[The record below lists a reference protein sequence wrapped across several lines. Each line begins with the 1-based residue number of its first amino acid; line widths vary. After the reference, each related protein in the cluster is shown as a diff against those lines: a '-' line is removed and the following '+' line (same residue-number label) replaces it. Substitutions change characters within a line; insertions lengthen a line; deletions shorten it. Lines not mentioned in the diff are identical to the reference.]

1 MVRRSE
7 PRSGSPVLR
16 SLGLSLGLL
25 AVLGGGGLWLRRS
38 YLANQKKAQ
47 LEQEQRRAHLIA
59 ERARQL
65 LAVGNLRE
73 AALELSRAYAM
84 GTRHTPE
91 RLLLPWLTTRLEYE
105 QGSLAHDREVDLLSY
120 SADGKILLSGARDF
134 SLRLFARGPKAA
146 DGTSGNPK
154 NTDGPLSLQ
163 HRLLGHKAHLLG
175 AWFGGDGKRLLTLAE
190 DSTCRLWDPTSGAA
204 VATLSEP
211 SGQPWLCRFVGNQD
225 SSRAVTLANDPA
237 VRLWDGQ
244 TGQPIAELRGHALP
258 VSIVRS
264 SPDGSRIVSAAG
276 NVAIL
281 WDGKT
286 GARLL
291 TLSGHT
297 ENIKDASYSPDG
309 TRLVTTSADQ
319 TARLWDG
326 KTGQLVAVLEGH
338 TGTVYSASFTLA
350 GGKAIMTISADGTA
364 RLWDSQSGRSLF
376 PPIGHPRY
384 SQVLAISG
392 DGTRMVI
399 RSESGSLELWDR
411 ILGSIRGSLS
421 AKDTTLLTEG
431 ENPGE
436 VTVAFS
442 PNGRRLITGG
452 SDGMVRIW
460 DGRTGQPLV
469 ALKGHRSRVLSIAW
483 TPDSSS
489 FATGGSDGI
498 TRLWRSGIGRSPYP
512 LEGHKSEIT
521 ALSFSP
527 AKGARGRRLL
537 SVSRDGDGRLWD
549 SESGDLIHRFE
560 GPRRSIDQALL
571 TRDGT
576 RAITVVSGGSGPGGR
591 TPCIVKVWDTSSAQP
606 THSFGEQLDL
616 GRVLA
621 VSPDGD
627 RVLTTPTAA
636 TSGMGEAET
645 VGLLFDLNAVPASTE
660 GQDPPKPLA
669 TLRGHT
675 AALSA
680 AAFSA
685 DGSLLVTGSD
695 DHSLRIWDGKTG
707 QPLRQIEGHRDSIRA
722 VTFSPDGRRL
732 LSGGADRSARL
743 FDAVQASP
751 LHVFGGQVGS
761 VRTVLF
767 SPDGSQALTV
777 DSGDRAWLW
786 NSVSGQLLAALAKA
800 TQKSHTAMA
809 FSPDATRI
817 ASAGDELRI
826 YDAATGQSLLS
837 LDGSGSE
844 RTEIMTAIAFSP
856 DGNFL
861 ASGTQTGAIKL
872 WDVHLETREPAAVK
886 ADLER
891 ILSAPH

>member
-1 MVRRSE
+1 MVRRDE
-7 PRSGSPVLR
+7 PGSGASVLR
-16 SLGLSLGLL
+16 GVGLSLAALALL
-25 AVLGGGGLWLRRS
+25 AGGGLWLRRS
-38 YLANQKKAQ
+38 YLANQKQ
-47 LEQEQRRAHLIA
+47 QQIEHEQKRAHLIA

-65 LAVGNLRE
+65 VAVGSLRE
-73 AALELSRAYAM
+73 ATLELSRAYGM
-84 GTRHTPE
+84 GIRNTPT

-105 QGSLAHDREVDLLSY
+105 QGSLAHDKEVDLLQY
-120 SADGKILLSGARDF
+120 SPDGKQLLTGSRDF
-134 SLRLFARGPKAA
+134 SLRLYTPDAAAAGSPVEAR
-146 DGTSGNPK
+146 SR
-154 NTDGPLSLQ
+154 LSLR

-175 AWFGGDGKRLLTLAE
+175 AWYSGDGKRLLTLAE
-190 DSTCRLWDPTSGAA
+190 DATCRLWDPATGAA
-204 VATLSEP
+204 VATLSET
-211 SGQPWLCRFVGNQD
+211 SGQPWLCRFVGSQD
-225 SSRAVTLANDPA
+225 ARRALTLANEP
-237 VRLWDGQ
+237 VVHLWDGQ
-244 TGQPIAELRGHALP
+244 TGKPLAALSGHSLP

-264 SPDGSRIVSAAG
+264 SPDGSRIVTAAG
-276 NVAIL
+276 SAAIL
-281 WDGKT
+281 WDGQT
-286 GARLL
+286 GQRLQAL
-291 TLSGHT
+291 AGHS

-309 TRLVTTSADQ
+309 ARLVTTSADQ

-384 SQVLAISG
+384 SQVLALSG
-392 DGTRMVI
+392 DGSRMVI

-411 ILGSIRGSLS
+411 ILGNIRGSLT
-421 AKDTTLLTEG
+421 AKDTSLAGEG

-436 VTVAFS
+436 VAVSFS

-460 DGRTGQPLV
+460 DGRTGQPLI

-483 TPDSSS
+483 TPDSSG
-489 FATGGSDGI
+489 FATGGSDGA

-521 ALSFSP
+521 ALAFSP
-527 AKGARGRRLL
+527 AGSERGRRLF

-549 SESGDLIHRFE
+549 TDSGEQLARFE

-571 TRDGT
+571 TRDGA
-576 RAITVVSGGSGPGGR
+576 RAITIVTGGTGPGGR
-591 TPCIVKVWDTSSAQP
+591 TPCIVKVWDTRSAQLK
-606 THSFGEQLDL
+606 HSFGEQLDL

-627 RVLTTPTAA
+627 RVLTTPMAA
-636 TSGMGEAET
+636 ASGPSDVET
-645 VGLLFDLNAVPASTE
+645 VGLLFDLTAASPSSEGRSELVPI
-660 GQDPPKPLA
+660 A

-675 AALSA
+675 ASLSA

-685 DGSLLVTGSD
+685 DGALLVTGSD

-707 QPLRQIEGHRDSIRA
+707 QALRQLEGHRDSIRSVA
-722 VTFSPDGRRL
+722 FSPDGRRL

-743 FDAVQASP
+743 FDAVGASL
-751 LHVFGGQVGS
+751 LHSFGGQVGA

-767 SPDGSQALTV
+767 SPDGTQALTV

-786 NSVSGQLLAALAKA
+786 SASSGQLLAALAKA

-817 ASAGDELRI
+817 ASAGDELRL

-856 DGNFL
+856 DGSFL
-861 ASGTQTGAIKL
+861 ASGTQSGAIKL
-872 WDVHLETREPAAVK
+872 WDVHLESREPAAVK

-891 ILSAPH
+891 ILSAPN

>member
-1 MVRRSE
+1 MVRRDE
-7 PRSGSPVLR
+7 PRSGGGLLR
-16 SLGLSLGLL
+16 SLGLVLGLL
-25 AVLGGGGLWLRRS
+25 ALFGGAGLWARRS
-38 YLANQKKAQ
+38 YLASQAQ
-47 LEQEQRRAHLIA
+47 RRVEQEQKRAYLIA

-73 AALELSRAYAM
+73 AALELSRAYGM
-84 GTRHTPE
+84 GMRSTPT

-105 QGSLAHDREVDLLSY
+105 QGSLAHDKEVDLLQY
-120 SADGKILLSGARDF
+120 SPDGKQLLTGSRDF
-134 SLRLFARGPKAA
+134 SLRLFAQATE
-146 DGTSGNPK
+146 GTPQGSGSSAL
-154 NTDGPLSLQ
+154 TLR
-163 HRLLGHKAHLLG
+163 HRLLGHKARLLG
-175 AWFGGDGKRLLTLAE
+175 AWYSGDGARLLTLGE
-190 DSTCRLWDPTSGAA
+190 DASCRLWNPQTGAA
-204 VATLSEP
+204 IATLAET
-211 SGQPWLCRFVGNQD
+211 SGQPWLCRFVGTQD
-225 SSRAVTLANDPA
+225 ASRALTLANEP
-237 VRLWDGQ
+237 VVHLWDGQ
-244 TGQPIAELRGHALP
+244 TGAPLFELRGHTLP
-258 VSIVRS
+258 ISIVRS
-264 SPDGSRIVSAAG
+264 SPDGSRIVTVAGSSAW
-276 NVAIL
+276 L
-281 WDGKT
+281 WDSKT
-286 GARLL
+286 GQRLVAL
-291 TLSGHT
+291 AGHT

-326 KTGQLVAVLEGH
+326 KTGLLVAVLEGH

-364 RLWDSQSGRSLF
+364 RLWDSTSGRSLF

-384 SQVLAISG
+384 SQVLALSG
-392 DGTRMVI
+392 DGSRMVI
-399 RSESGSLELWDR
+399 RSESGALELWDR
-411 ILGSIRGSLS
+411 ILGSIRGALT
-421 AKDTTLLTEG
+421 AKDTGLGTEG
-431 ENPGE
+431 EDVGE
-436 VTVAFS
+436 VAVSFS
-442 PNGRRLITGG
+442 PNGRRLVTGG

-469 ALKGHRSRVLSIAW
+469 ALKGHRSRVLSVAW
-483 TPDSSS
+483 APDSSR
-489 FATGGSDGI
+489 FATGGSDGV
-498 TRLWRSGIGRSPYP
+498 TRLWKSGIGRSPYP

-521 ALSFSP
+521 ALAFSP
-527 AKGARGRRLL
+527 AGGERGRRLL

-549 SESGDLIHRFE
+549 TESGELVHRFE

-571 TRDGT
+571 TRDGS
-576 RAITVVSGGSGPGGR
+576 RAITVVFGGSGPSGR
-591 TPCIVKVWDTSSAQP
+591 TPCIVKVWDTHSAQLK
-606 THSFGEQLDL
+606 HSFGEQLEL

-636 TSGMGEAET
+636 TSGLGDAEP
-645 VGLLFDLNAVPASTE
+645 VGLLFDLLAASPSSE
-660 GQDPPKPLA
+660 GRAELVPLA

-751 LHVFGGQVGS
+751 LHALGGQVGS

-767 SPDGSQALTV
+767 SPDGTQALTV

-786 NSVSGQLLAALAKA
+786 NSSSGQLLAALAKA

-809 FSPDATRI
+809 FSPDSTRI

-826 YDAATGQSLLS
+826 YDAQTGQSLLS

-856 DGNFL
+856 DGTFL
-861 ASGTQTGAIKL
+861 ASGTQSGAIKL
-872 WDVHLETREPAAVK
+872 WDVHLERREPAAVK

-891 ILSAPH
+891 ILSAPN

>member
-1 MVRRSE
+1 
-7 PRSGSPVLR
+7 VLR
-16 SLGLSLGLL
+16 GLGISLGLL
-25 AVLGGGGLWLRRS
+25 VLLGGGGLWLRRS
-38 YLANQKKAQ
+38 YQATQKQ
-47 LEQEQRRAHLIA
+47 QQIEHEQKRAHLVA

-73 AALELSRAYAM
+73 AALDLSRAYGM
-84 GTRHTPE
+84 GIRNTPT
-91 RLLLPWLTTRLEYE
+91 RLLLPWLTARLEYE
-105 QGSLAHDREVDLLSY
+105 QGSLTHDKEVDLLQY
-120 SADGKILLSGARDF
+120 SPDGKQLLTGCRDF
-134 SLRLFARGPKAA
+134 SLRLYARDPVES
-146 DGTSGNPK
+146 GTAEKSAGR
-154 NTDGPLSLQ
+154 LSLRQ
-163 HRLLGHKAHLLG
+163 RLLGHQGHLLG
-175 AWFGGDGKRLLTLAE
+175 AWYSGDGKRLLSLAE
-190 DSTCRLWDPTSGAA
+190 DKSCRLWDPATGAA
-204 VATLSEP
+204 IATLSEP
-211 SGQPWLCRFVGNQD
+211 SGQPWLCRFVGTQD
-225 SSRAVTLANDPA
+225 ASRALTLANEPA
-237 VRLWDGQ
+237 VHLWDGQ
-244 TGQPIAELRGHALP
+244 TGKPLAQLGGHSLP

-264 SPDGSRIVSAAG
+264 SPDGSRIVTAAG
-276 NVAIL
+276 SSAIL

-286 GARLL
+286 GARLQA
-291 TLSGHT
+291 LSGHS

-309 TRLVTTSADQ
+309 KHLVTTSADQ

-364 RLWDSQSGRSLF
+364 RLWDSESGRSLF

-392 DGTRMVI
+392 DGSRMVI

-411 ILGSIRGSLS
+411 ILGNIRGSLT
-421 AKDTTLLTEG
+421 AKDTSLGAEG
-431 ENPGE
+431 DSPGE
-436 VTVAFS
+436 VAVSFS

-460 DGRTGQPLV
+460 DGRTGQPLI

-483 TPDSSS
+483 LPDNSG
-489 FATGGSDGI
+489 FATGGSDGV

-521 ALSFSP
+521 ALAYSP
-527 AKGARGRRLL
+527 AGRDRGRRLF

-549 SESGDLIHRFE
+549 TDSGDQLHRFE

-571 TRDGT
+571 TRDGSH
-576 RAITVVSGGSGPGGR
+576 AITVVSGGSGPGGR
-591 TPCIVKVWDTSSAQP
+591 TPCIVKVWDTRSAQLV
-606 THSFGEQLDL
+606 HSFGEQLDL

-627 RVLTTPTAA
+627 RVLTTPT
-636 TSGMGEAET
+636 TSGEGDT
-645 VGLLFDLNAVPASTE
+645 VGLLFDLNAAGPSSE
-660 GQDPPKPLA
+660 GRGELAPLA
-669 TLRGHT
+669 TLRGHS
-675 AALSA
+675 AALSV

-695 DHSLRIWDGKTG
+695 DRSLRIWDGKTG
-707 QPLRQIEGHRDSIRA
+707 QPLRQLEGHRDSIRA
-722 VTFSPDGRRL
+722 VAFSPDGRRL

-751 LHVFGGQVGS
+751 LHAFGGQVGS

-786 NSVSGQLLAALAKA
+786 SAASGQLLAALAKA
-800 TQKSHTAMA
+800 TQKSHTAMT
-809 FSPDATRI
+809 FSPDGSRI

-826 YDAATGQSLLS
+826 YDAQTGQSLLS

-861 ASGTQTGAIKL
+861 ASGTQSGAIKL
-872 WDVHLETREPAAVK
+872 WDVHLESREPAAVK

-891 ILSAPH
+891 ILSAPN

>member
-1 MVRRSE
+1 MVRRDE
-7 PRSGSPVLR
+7 PRSGSSVLR
-16 SLGLSLGLL
+16 SLGVSLGLL
-25 AVLGGGGLWLRRS
+25 ALIGGGGLWLRRS
-38 YLANQKKAQ
+38 YLANQKKQ
-47 LEQEQRRAHLIA
+47 QIEYEQKRAHLIA

-65 LAVGNLRE
+65 MAVGTLRE

-84 GTRHTPE
+84 GIRNTPT

-105 QGSLAHDREVDLLSY
+105 QGSLSHDKEVDLLQY
-120 SADGKILLSGARDF
+120 SPDGKLLLTGCRDF
-134 SLRLFARGPKAA
+134 SLRVYSRDPAA
-146 DGTSGNPK
+146 ATQGGRP
-154 NTDGPLSLQ
+154 GALSLR
-163 HRLLGHKAHLLG
+163 HRLLGHKAHLQG
-175 AWFGGDGKRLLTLAE
+175 AWFSGDGRRLLSLA
-190 DSTCRLWDPTSGAA
+190 DDATCRLWDPATGSA
-204 VATLSEP
+204 VATLSEA
-211 SGQPWLCRFVGNQD
+211 SGQPWLCRFVGTHD
-225 SSRAVTLANDPA
+225 ASRALTLANEPA
-237 VRLWDGQ
+237 VHLWDGQ
-244 TGQPIAELRGHALP
+244 TGALVATLAGHTLPI
-258 VSIVRS
+258 SIVRS
-264 SPDGSRIVSAAG
+264 SPDGSRIVTAAG
-276 NVAIL
+276 NGAIL

-286 GARLL
+286 GQRLL
-291 TLSGHT
+291 SFSGHS
-297 ENIKDASYSPDG
+297 ENIKDASFSPDG

-338 TGTVYSASFTLA
+338 TGTVYSAAFTLA

-384 SQVLAISG
+384 SQVLALSS
-392 DGTRMVI
+392 DGSRMVI
-399 RSESGSLELWDR
+399 RSESGALELWDR
-411 ILGSIRGSLS
+411 ILGSIRGPLT
-421 AKDTTLLTEG
+421 AKDTSLASEG
-431 ENPGE
+431 ENAGE
-436 VTVAFS
+436 VVVSFS

-452 SDGMVRIW
+452 TDGMVRIW
-460 DGRTGQPLV
+460 DGRSGQPLI

-483 TPDSSS
+483 LPDNSG
-489 FATGGSDGI
+489 FATGGSDGV
-498 TRLWRSGIGRSPYP
+498 TRLWGSGIGRSPHP

-521 ALSFSP
+521 ALAFSP
-527 AKGARGRRLL
+527 LGSERRRRLL

-549 SESGDLIHRFE
+549 ADSGEQIHRFE

-571 TRDGT
+571 SRDGT
-576 RAITVVSGGSGPGGR
+576 RAITVVSGGSGPSGR
-591 TPCIVKVWDTSSAQP
+591 TPCIVKVWDTRSAQLV
-606 THSFGEQLDL
+606 HSFGEQLDL
-616 GRVLA
+616 GRLLA

-636 TSGMGEAET
+636 ASGLGDAEP
-645 VGLLFDLNAVPASTE
+645 VGLLFDLSAQSPTDE
-660 GQDPPKPLA
+660 GKSERAPIA
-669 TLRGHT
+669 TLRGHG
-675 AALSA
+675 AALSV

-722 VTFSPDGRRL
+722 VAFSPDGRRL

-751 LHVFGGQVGS
+751 LHAFAGQVGS
-761 VRTVLF
+761 VRSVLF
-767 SPDGSQALTV
+767 SPDGLQALTV

-786 NSVSGQLLAALAKA
+786 STASGQLLAALSKA

-809 FSPDATRI
+809 FSPDGSRI

-826 YDAATGQSLLS
+826 YDAQTGQSLLS

-844 RTEIMTAIAFSP
+844 RAEIMTAIAFSP
-856 DGNFL
+856 DGNIL
-861 ASGTQTGAIKL
+861 ASGTQSGAIKV
-872 WDVHLETREPAAVK
+872 WDVHLEQREPAAVK

-891 ILSAPH
+891 ILSAPN